1 MRGERRR
8 TMKFICAICV
18 VFWMSLVNVVLR
30 NLTVDTPFYWTGTA
44 CNIAIYPI
52 AFLLGMLT
60 TRKGD

>member
-1 MRGERRR
+1 
-8 TMKFICAICV
+8 MKFICAICV
-18 VFWMSLVNVVLR
+18 VFWMSLVNVALR